1 MQVSKIIESFLN
13 WQRRNNTENTVR
25 YYELALRWL
34 DEFANREWESLKRE
48 ELIPA
53 LDKCNLR
60 PDGRPWKND
69 TIRRNITGVTQLQK
83 HAEDLYELGPVLR
96 PKDLKKPP
104 GTQRERIPTLEEL
117 AAIMDA
123 APPALELAFRSLA
136 QSGMRPNELAGAT
149 ISDLSEAH
157 DLLVL
162 KKHKTARKTGKPRRI
177 PLGNKMQEFV
187 SQAIGDRQTGNI
199 WVDENGKPW
208 TVQKLSASFRRIR
221 DQLGFSGLVLY
232 SFRHWKG
239 SEVAKTHGIYAAK
252 TILGHTQIST
262 TQRYAHP
269 DDESAREW
277 QD

>member
-1 MQVSKIIESFLN
+1 MQVSKIVESFLN
-13 WQRRNNTENTVR
+13 WQRRNNTTNTVR

-34 DEFANREWESLKRE
+34 DEFAGREWETLKRE

-53 LDKCNLR
+53 LDRFNLR
-60 PDGRPWKND
+60 PNGSPWKND

-83 HAEDLYELGPVLR
+83 HAEDIYELTPVLR

-117 AAIMDA
+117 ASIMQA

-136 QSGMRPNELAGAT
+136 QSGMRPNELVNAKL
-149 ISDLSEAH
+149 SDLNETR
-157 DLLVL
+157 DLLIL
-162 KKHKTARKTGKPRRI
+162 KKHKTAKKTGKPRRI

-187 SQAIGDRQTGNI
+187 THAIGDRKNGSV
-199 WVDENGKPW
+199 WLDENQKSW
-208 TVQKLSASFRRIR
+208 TVQKLSASFRRICS
-221 DQLGFSGLVLY
+221 QLGFEGLVLY
-232 SFRHWKG
+232 SLRHWKG
-239 SEVAKTHGIYAAK
+239 SQVAKDHGIYAAK

-269 DDESAREW
+269 DDDSARNW

>member
-1 MQVSKIIESFLN
+1 MQVSKIIESFLA

-34 DEFANREWESLKRE
+34 DEFGGREWQSLKRE

-53 LDKCNLR
+53 LDKFNCR
-60 PDGRPWKND
+60 PNGKPWKND

-83 HAEDLYELGPVLR
+83 HAEDLYELAPVLR

-117 AAIMDA
+117 AGIMDA

-136 QSGMRPNELAGAT
+136 QSGMRPNELVGAKL
-149 ISDLSEAH
+149 SDLNEAR

-177 PLGNKMQEFV
+177 PLGTKMREFV
-187 SQAIGDRQTGNI
+187 LQAIGTRDAGAI
-199 WVDENGKPW
+199 WLDENEQPW
-208 TVQKLSASFRRIR
+208 TVQKLSSSFRRICN
-221 DQLGFSGLVLY
+221 DMGFDGLVLY

-239 SEVAKTHGIYAAK
+239 SQVAKDHGIYAAK